1 MNAST
6 TTICCRRSVLAD
18 PFEQISDG
26 LLLHLIEVVRDNE
39 FTPQHSEPR
48 ANVTVVGRVLLL
60 VVLLFH
66 QLRAANAVLPF
77 LRDPAACLVPVIL
90 TALLL
95 LAIGYLLGS
104 TPSGYLAGR
113 WLKGID
119 LRDCGSGSTGAT
131 NVLRNVGKGPALV
144 VFLIDVGKGALAVL
158 LAKTFGLSDW
168 LQVLAGLAALAG
180 HIWPV
185 WLGWKGGK
193 AVATGFGMFLGLA
206 WPVGLACFGLFM
218 AVISIFRIV
227 SLSSVVAAIG
237 LPLLMLLSGGSS
249 AYVVVSLVASL
260 MVLWRHRSNI
270 ERLIAG
276 TEPKIGQKA

>member
-1 MNAST
+1 MIQTA
-6 TTICCRRSVLAD
+6 
-18 PFEQISDG
+18 
-26 LLLHLIEVVRDNE
+26 
-39 FTPQHSEPR
+39 
-48 ANVTVVGRVLLL
+48 
-60 VVLLFH
+60 
-66 QLRAANAVLPF
+66 
-77 LRDPAACLVPVIL
+77 L
-90 TALLL
+90 TSLLL
-95 LAIGYLLGS
+95 LAIGYLMGAI
-104 TPSGYLAGR
+104 PSGYLAGR

-158 LAKTFGLSDW
+158 LAKSVGLSDW

-193 AVATGFGMFLGLA
+193 AVATGLGMFLGLA

-227 SLSSVVAAIG
+227 SLSSVVAAIS
-237 LPLLMLLSGGSS
+237 LPVLMVLSGGSS
-249 AYVVVSLVASL
+249 AYVMVAFVASL

-270 ERLIAG
+270 ERLLVG
-276 TEPKIGQKA
+276 TEPKIGQKAKG